1 MSRAIRRFFEHEA
14 AGGLVI
20 MFAALSALLVR
31 NSPWESVYGVLL
43 ELPVAV
49 QAGSLQIAKPLLLWV
64 NDGLMAAFF
73 FLVGL
78 EIKRELLQGEL
89 SSPAKAALPVAAAVG
104 GMVVPAL
111 IYLLFNAGDK
121 VAMHGWAIPTATD
134 IAFALGVLLLLGRRV
149 PVSLKIF
156 LTAVAIIDDLGAIV
170 IIAIF
175 YTDNLSMSMIAL
187 AGAGVVALAVLN
199 LAGVTRMGG
208 YFLVGII
215 LWVCVLKSGVHA
227 TLAGVV
233 CALAVPLRARNAEGE
248 SPLLQIEHKLQP
260 WVAFG
265 VLPVFAFF
273 NAGVPLA
280 GVTPAI
286 LSEGVPL
293 GIAAGLILGKPL
305 GIGAACVLMIR
316 LGWGA
321 LPQGA
326 SRMQF
331 FGVSLLCGIG
341 FTMSLF
347 IGSLAFNSADD
358 MVMTLVRLG
367 VLGGSLVSGL
377 AGYAVLR
384 WWASPARGDAASG
397 APSG

>member
-1 MSRAIRRFFEHEA
+1 MSRVISRFFEHEA

-20 MFAALSALLVR
+20 MFAALAALLVR
-31 NSPWESVYGVLL
+31 NSPWESAYGVLL
-43 ELPVAV
+43 DLPVAV

-208 YFLVGII
+208 YFLVGIV

-233 CALAVPLRARNAEGE
+233 CALAVPLRAHNAEGE
-248 SPLLQIEHKLQP
+248 SPLLQVEHKLQP

-286 LSEGVPL
+286 LAEGVPL
-293 GIAAGLILGKPL
+293 GIAAGLLLGKPL
-305 GIGAACVLMIR
+305 GICAACALMLR
-316 LGWGA
+316 LDWGA
-321 LPQGA
+321 LPLGA

-331 FGVSLLCGIG
+331 FGVALLCGIG

-358 MVMTLVRLG
+358 TVMTLVRLG

-384 WWASPARGDAASG
+384 WWAAPGPGNGTSG
-397 APSG
+397 APTG

>member
-149 PVSLKIF
+149 
-156 LTAVAIIDDLGAIV
+156 
-170 IIAIF
+170 
-175 YTDNLSMSMIAL
+175 
-187 AGAGVVALAVLN
+187 
-199 LAGVTRMGG
+199 
-208 YFLVGII
+208 
-215 LWVCVLKSGVHA
+215 
-227 TLAGVV
+227 
-233 CALAVPLRARNAEGE
+233 
-248 SPLLQIEHKLQP
+248 
-260 WVAFG
+260 
-265 VLPVFAFF
+265 
-273 NAGVPLA
+273 
-280 GVTPAI
+280 
-286 LSEGVPL
+286 
-293 GIAAGLILGKPL
+293 
-305 GIGAACVLMIR
+305 
-316 LGWGA
+316 
-321 LPQGA
+321 
-326 SRMQF
+326 
-331 FGVSLLCGIG
+331 
-341 FTMSLF
+341 
-347 IGSLAFNSADD
+347 
-358 MVMTLVRLG
+358 
-367 VLGGSLVSGL
+367 
-377 AGYAVLR
+377 
-384 WWASPARGDAASG
+384 
-397 APSG
+397 